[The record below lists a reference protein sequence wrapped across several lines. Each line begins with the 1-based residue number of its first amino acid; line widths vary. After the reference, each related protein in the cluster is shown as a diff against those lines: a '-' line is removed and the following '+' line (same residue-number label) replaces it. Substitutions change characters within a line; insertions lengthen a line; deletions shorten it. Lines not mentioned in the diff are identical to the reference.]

1 MSMQA
6 GAGKGRLILYAP
18 VIYTGGGK
26 TLLLALLNAIE
37 SDSGRWEEVRVMVD
51 ARCRDLPSSSK
62 RVKIGPAIRP
72 GSVGRLQAE
81 RTLQRLANE
90 GDVVFCLGNL
100 PPLFPIKGTVV
111 GFIQNAHLLE
121 TPPGRSPTRKKKIER
136 WWFKRYQHHC
146 RLFIV
151 QTPTMCDRLLRFIP
165 MDPSRILVLPFQEAA
180 LTSSYPETGSARQWD
195 FGYVSLPWAHKNH
208 RRLIEAFVLLAREG
222 LHPSLVVT
230 VPEAMDAGLY
240 RLINQVRER
249 DHVRVTNLGSVE
261 YRDIGKVYQAC
272 GALIFPSLIES
283 FALPLL
289 EAQAFGLPIL
299 APERDYVRDVVV
311 PRETFDPESPRSMM
325 RAMKRFLGNA
335 DPPASVYPAR
345 HVLEVLYGMGAASSS
360 VSSPAGVR

>member
-72 GSVGRLQAE
+72 GSIGRLQAE
-81 RTLQRLANE
+81 RALQRSAEE

-151 QTPTMCDRLLRFIP
+151 QTPSMCDRLLRFMP
-165 MDPSRILVLPFQEAA
+165 MDLSRILVLPFQEAA
-180 LTSSYPETGSARQWD
+180 LMASYAETGGPRQWD

-222 LHPSLVVT
+222 LYPSLVVT

-249 DHVRVTNLGSVE
+249 DQVNVTNLGLVE
-261 YRDIGKVYQAC
+261 YRDIGRVYQAC

-311 PRETFDPESPRSMM
+311 PCETFDPESPRSMM
-325 RAMKRFLGNA
+325 RAMKRFLGNSE
-335 DPPASVYPAR
+335 PPTSVFPAR
-345 HVLEVLYGMGAASSS
+345 HVLEVLYGMRGASCS
-360 VSSPAGVR
+360 VVPTAGVR